1 MQCFLHSCS
10 LNTCCPGVWN
20 WATLGLLWH
29 LSLFLSAKAGHSG
42 GEVNQERRGG
52 GQKEPAV
59 KVRESKLLW
68 TACCQSMGKANVSAP
83 KCVFPPHLTHPAT
96 SHWPRLHG
104 DCSRPL
110 RSHWCQSSDWQHIL
124 KLSVGHC
131 PALAMQKAQGC
142 AQGPDSQHRPVLS
155 RWSAMELRSDRC
167 YYECFL
173 LQNQWS
179 RNAALKC
186 TQRAWEWENIR
197 HTCFYCGPCLL
208 HAVCPT
214 GRQHGRSF

>member
-1 MQCFLHSCS
+1 MFLTLLFAEHMLPWGLKLSYPWPFVTLKS
-10 LNTCCPGVWN
+10 LSFSKGRAQWGRSEPG
-20 WATLGLLWH
+20 
-29 LSLFLSAKAGHSG
+29 KK
-42 GEVNQERRGG
+42 G

-59 KVRESKLLW
+59 KVGESKLLW

-208 HAVCPT
+208 HVVCPT